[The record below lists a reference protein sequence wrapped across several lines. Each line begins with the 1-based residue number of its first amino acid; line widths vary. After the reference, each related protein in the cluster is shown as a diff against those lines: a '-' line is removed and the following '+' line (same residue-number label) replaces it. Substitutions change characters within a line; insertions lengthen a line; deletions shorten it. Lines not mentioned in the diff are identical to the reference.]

1 MILVLGGGFGLY
13 GHLAALIG
21 EGRRV
26 ATLARYRA
34 IVEARIEL
42 APLVDSVEWL
52 DDEPDAIARADTLVL
67 ARRPVD
73 NALIARQWPGTRL
86 VIEKPIA
93 ARPADADALVRPGLS
108 VPYLYL
114 HCDWFDQLAQAD
126 SGSIDWRIA
135 PSPAGSGW
143 KRDPAV
149 GGGPLAYYFI
159 HCAAVAEALFP
170 GADQAFRITDKAIT
184 LTTAG
189 GRLSQRL
196 EITPLASNFTVKTA
210 GTTLF
215 EGDSAFGPTPL
226 AGAPDPRIGPLRRFY
241 RETVFG
247 RRVQTPAF
255 HHAVHHLWQ
264 RMAA

>member
-26 ATLARYRA
+26 ATLARYRPT
-34 IVEARIEL
+34 VEARIEL

-52 DDEPDAIARADTLVL
+52 DDEPDAIARAGTLVL

-73 NALIARQWPGTRL
+73 NALIARRWPGTRL

-114 HCDWFDQLAQAD
+114 HCDWFDRLAEAGG
-126 SGSIDWRIA
+126 GSIDWRIA
-135 PSPAGSGW
+135 PSPAGAGW
-143 KRDPAV
+143 KRDPAE

-170 GADQAFRITDKAIT
+170 GADQAFRITDKTVI
-184 LTTAG
+184 LESAG
-189 GRLSQRL
+189 GRLMQRL
-196 EITPLASNFTVKTA
+196 EITPMASSFAVKA
-210 GTTLF
+210 GAATLF

-247 RRVQTPAF
+247 PRTQAPAF
-255 HHAVHHLWQ
+255 HNAVHHLWQ